1 MRDDAV
7 ADWEAGGGEKKTFKQ
22 QRRDVSS
29 WYHGVP
35 DLATEV
41 GLLAWKHRSETPIVG
56 VTTSMIFDAEGA
68 ATQVSVMPRSFWD
81 EDPRFIDTFNEAMRE
96 MIRMFINSADFSPD
110 AHYVVVFD
118 MKRSV
123 PHTENVHTM
132 AYAKGILRGVEFVD
146 ALTSVATMPED
157 LAAAIAWCKDRLPTN
172 NPIMDHFERQTA
184 VHGSSRAL
192 HNQVAF

>member
-81 EDPRFIDTFNEAMRE
+81 EDPRC
-96 MIRMFINSADFSPD
+96 SQ
-110 AHYVVVFD
+110 H
-118 MKRSV
+118 
-123 PHTENVHTM
+123 
-132 AYAKGILRGVEFVD
+132 LRRGHARDDSHVYQQ
-146 ALTSVATMPED
+146 
-157 LAAAIAWCKDRLPTN
+157 C
-172 NPIMDHFERQTA
+172 
-184 VHGSSRAL
+184 
-192 HNQVAF
+192 